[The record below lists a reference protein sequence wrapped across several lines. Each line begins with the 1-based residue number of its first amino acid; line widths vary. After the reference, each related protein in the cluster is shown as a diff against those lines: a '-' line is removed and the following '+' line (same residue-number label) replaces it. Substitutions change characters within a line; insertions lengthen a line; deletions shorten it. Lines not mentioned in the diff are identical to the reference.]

1 MQGAVALRSTGYAL
15 PRFSAANA
23 VRLALAV
30 MAVVA
35 VPIDFNHRVLG
46 PDPNWSLLTIEPV
59 ALVWFLRC
67 TVAVVI
73 RG

>member
-1 MQGAVALRSTGYAL
+1 MQAAVALRSTSYTM

-23 VRLALAV
+23 VRLALAL

-46 PDPNWSLLTIEPV
+46 PDPNWSLLAIEPV
-59 ALVWFLRC
+59 ALAWFLRC
-67 TVAVVI
+67 TVGAVI

>member
-1 MQGAVALRSTGYAL
+1 MQAAVALSSSSNVL
-15 PRFSAANA
+15 PRLSAANA
-23 VRLALAV
+23 VRLALAL

-46 PDPNWSLLTIEPV
+46 PDPNWSLLAIEPV
-59 ALVWFLRC
+59 AFGWFLRC
-67 TVAVVI
+67 TVGVII

>member
-1 MQGAVALRSTGYAL
+1 
-15 PRFSAANA
+15 
-23 VRLALAV
+23 

-46 PDPNWSLLTIEPV
+46 PDPNWSLLAIEPV
-59 ALVWFLRC
+59 ALAWFLRC
-67 TVAVVI
+67 TVGVKI